1 MLFSGISSRWLDQVT
16 EGTSTT
22 SPSGT
27 DSLAC
32 TTPMWPL
39 VSKAVREH
47 EARQRRDARLEDRVV
62 LMYW

>member
-1 MLFSGISSRWLDQVT
+1 
-16 EGTSTT
+16 
-22 SPSGT
+22 
-27 DSLAC
+27 
-32 TTPMWPL
+32 MWPL